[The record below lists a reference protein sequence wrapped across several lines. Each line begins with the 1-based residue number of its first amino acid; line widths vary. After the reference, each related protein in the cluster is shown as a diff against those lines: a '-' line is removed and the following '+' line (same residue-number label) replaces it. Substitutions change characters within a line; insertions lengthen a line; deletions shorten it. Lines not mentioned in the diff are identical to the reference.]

1 MFSGHPLD
9 DEKMIFQNK
18 PFLRPGTPHGPASMA
33 PPWRHHAK
41 KRNGP
46 PPVSF
51 HPQKKH
57 IEK

>member
-33 PPWRHHAK
+33 PPD
-41 KRNGP
+41 
-46 PPVSF
+46 VSTPRKETDP
-51 HPQKKH
+51 HRWVSTLKKKH